1 MNLPM
6 KGDKPATDPNESL
19 RKKWSWQDEA
29 KLATPVKMTLEEMA
43 VFADDLFHRACG
55 LRLSDRKVY
64 TPEWAMFHITFAEA
78 RKLASMKIA
87 LDLLWRHR
95 ADDWLKAKI
104 AAQKAAEKAAE
115 KSTPETETGD

>member
-1 MNLPM
+1 M
-6 KGDKPATDPNESL
+6 KSDAPAIDPNESL
-19 RKKWSWQDEA
+19 RAKWSWQDEA

-55 LRLSDRKVY
+55 LRLSDRQEY
-64 TPEWAMFHITFAEA
+64 TPERTMFHITFAEA

-87 LDLLWRHR
+87 LELLWRHR

-104 AAQKAAEKAAE
+104 AAEKAAKGE
-115 KSTPETETGD
+115 AEAPQDTNPHSETGD